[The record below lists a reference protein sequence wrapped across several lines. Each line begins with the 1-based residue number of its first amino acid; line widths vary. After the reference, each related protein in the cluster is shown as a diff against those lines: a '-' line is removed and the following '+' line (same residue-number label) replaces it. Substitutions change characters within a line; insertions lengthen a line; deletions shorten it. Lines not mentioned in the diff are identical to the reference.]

1 MECNYGKGGSKI
13 MNKVESSSG
22 ENLVYAVVRNI
33 PKNFRSKHL
42 RQFFSTFV
50 EEQRFHCFH
59 YLHCPEIIQAEQFC
73 KADDASSKAEGSFN
87 NKNCALVLMTL
98 SDRDLFIRRYHGKD
112 WALHSEFN
120 VDGKCCIVK
129 CKDPRSFLLSSEQ
142 NNATKGKSH
151 LVLRQL
157 KPPALLPNGNVG
169 TPTSVILNFIKQ
181 CKFPSHMIRKLGIY
195 DRTSINQRS
204 GVEIPFAYETQPVE
218 ASEYSTSFFRELSD
232 EEEDDDDQC
241 EEWERHEAFHDD
253 PGKQDRLKETLYEE
267 EMEIV
272 WEKGGPGLV
281 FNTDAF
287 QRSQAENDTD
297 EKWADQ
303 WDIDMSAYYA
313 EGREEYDSA
322 DKDAKDSLE
331 IRRMAM
337 IQSGQLSDSV
347 FKKPNQKE
355 TVNSNR
361 NKNSKKSAIEE
372 SLDRMKESEFGAFE
386 KYTKGIGLKL
396 LRKQG
401 WKEGSGLGKTGQ
413 GSALPVALEMLEN
426 AQAGKEKAGFAYRGE
441 NRDFAILY
449 LVFDNGNVRV
459 CRFES
464 SLIRKIIIARI
475 SLYLLVNNAKNFYHR
490 NETFL
495 TSAGRIFSTRI
506 YRRLFSASHQVE
518 LPSGKCFLFF
528 ERRNLYPD
536 KRSTPPPSVGARRY
550 TLNCCAIFYVKR
562 DIQDS
567 LCVIFNFTWQIVL
580 LLTTTTHRHSFN
592 VRLQQNIRSTSAS
605 VGRLQLIS
613 WLTKSLSHASLF
625 GREAGGSF
633 LTGFTEPSWLPID
646 SFRFVDRRWAL
657 VRTSKAPSNL
667 TRSLPLL
674 DFVVLSQMQFE
685 KFTKLVVNLDVV
697 DSEPSIQAFE
707 CTTACQW
714 LLNT

>member
-1 MECNYGKGGSKI
+1 
-13 MNKVESSSG
+13 MNKAESSSDCESSG
-22 ENLVYAVVRNI
+22 EKLVYAVVRNI

-73 KADDASSKAEGSFN
+73 KADDASSKAERSFN
-87 NKNCALVLMTL
+87 NKNYALVLMTL

-120 VDGKCCIVK
+120 MDGKCCIVK
-129 CKDPRSFLLSSEQ
+129 CKDPHSFLSSSQQ
-142 NNATKGKSH
+142 NNGTKRISH
-151 LVLRQL
+151 VVVRQL

-195 DRTSINQRS
+195 DRTSISQRS

-218 ASEYSTSFFRELSD
+218 ASEYSTSPLRELSD
-232 EEEDDDDQC
+232 EEEDDDDDQC

-313 EGREEYDSA
+313 EGSEEYDSA

-347 FKKPNQKE
+347 FKQANVKVVFVITCGEKPFIRNFKPSQKE
-355 TVNSNR
+355 TVSSSR
-361 NKNSKKSAIEE
+361 KKNSKKGAIEE

-396 LRKQG
+396 LLKQG
-401 WKEGSGLGKTGQ
+401 WKEGSGLGRTGQ
-413 GSALPVALEMLEN
+413 GSALPVALEMLES
-426 AQAGKEKAGFAYRGE
+426 AQAGKAKAGFAYRGE
-441 NRDFAILY
+441 KLQRTNFSK
-449 LVFDNGNVRV
+449 NPT
-459 CRFES
+459 
-464 SLIRKIIIARI
+464 KKHII
-475 SLYLLVNNAKNFYHR
+475 
-490 NETFL
+490 
-495 TSAGRIFSTRI
+495 STI
-506 YRRLFSASHQVE
+506 YDDEQITD
-518 LPSGKCFLFF
+518 
-528 ERRNLYPD
+528 YPD
-536 KRSTPPPSVGARRY
+536 SLKRRSELTY
-550 TLNCCAIFYVKR
+550 MKKR
-562 DIQDS
+562 QS
-567 LCVIFNFTWQIVL
+567 
-580 LLTTTTHRHSFN
+580 
-592 VRLQQNIRSTSAS
+592 
-605 VGRLQLIS
+605 
-613 WLTKSLSHASLF
+613 
-625 GREAGGSF
+625 
-633 LTGFTEPSWLPID
+633 
-646 SFRFVDRRWAL
+646 
-657 VRTSKAPSNL
+657 
-667 TRSLPLL
+667 
-674 DFVVLSQMQFE
+674 
-685 KFTKLVVNLDVV
+685 
-697 DSEPSIQAFE
+697 
-707 CTTACQW
+707 
-714 LLNT
+714 

>member
-1 MECNYGKGGSKI
+1 
-13 MNKVESSSG
+13 MNKTESSSG
-22 ENLVYAVVRNI
+22 CESSGDKLVYAVVRNI

-59 YLHCPEIIQAEQFC
+59 YLHCPEIIQAEQFFC
-73 KADDASSKAEGSFN
+73 KEDDAPSKAERSFN
-87 NKNCALVLMTL
+87 NKNCALVLMSL

-112 WALHSEFN
+112 WALHSELN

-129 CKDPRSFLLSSEQ
+129 CKDPHSFLSLSQQ
-142 NNATKGKSH
+142 NNGTKGISY
-151 LVLRQL
+151 VVMRQL

-181 CKFPSHMIRKLGIY
+181 CKFPPHMIRKLGIY
-195 DRTSINQRS
+195 DRTSRSSQRS

-218 ASEYSTSFFRELSD
+218 ASEYSTTSILKELS
-232 EEEDDDDQC
+232 EEEDGDDDQC

-313 EGREEYDSA
+313 EGSEEYDSA

-347 FKKPNQKE
+347 FKQPSEKE
-355 TVNSNR
+355 TVGSSG
-361 NKNSKKSAIEE
+361 KKYSKKSTIEE

-396 LRKQG
+396 LLKQG
-401 WKEGSGLGKTGQ
+401 WKEGSGLGRTGQ
-413 GSALPVALEMLEN
+413 GSALPVALEMLES
-426 AQAGKEKAGFAYRGE
+426 AQTGKEKSGFAYRGE
-441 NRDFAILY
+441 KLQRRNFPKKSTEKHIISTIYDDEQNTDLPDSLKRRSELTYMKKRQPIVML
-449 LVFDNGNVRV
+449 L
-459 CRFES
+459 CPHLLCLES
-464 SLIRKIIIARI
+464 
-475 SLYLLVNNAKNFYHR
+475 HDEEG

-495 TSAGRIFSTRI
+495 TSVDWENFANAYRLFSFACCLFSDCELTSGNVGICIQTNVRY
-506 YRRLFSASHQVE
+506 YRRLSAPDITHIE
-518 LPSGKCFLFF
+518 LLRSLSCKNIQDPLSPSVDQAHHDRVSLLPGKLFF
-528 ERRNLYPD
+528 
-536 KRSTPPPSVGARRY
+536 T
-550 TLNCCAIFYVKR
+550 
-562 DIQDS
+562 
-567 LCVIFNFTWQIVL
+567 
-580 LLTTTTHRHSFN
+580 
-592 VRLQQNIRSTSAS
+592 
-605 VGRLQLIS
+605 
-613 WLTKSLSHASLF
+613 
-625 GREAGGSF
+625 
-633 LTGFTEPSWLPID
+633 
-646 SFRFVDRRWAL
+646 
-657 VRTSKAPSNL
+657 
-667 TRSLPLL
+667 
-674 DFVVLSQMQFE
+674 
-685 KFTKLVVNLDVV
+685 
-697 DSEPSIQAFE
+697 
-707 CTTACQW
+707 
-714 LLNT
+714 

>member
-1 MECNYGKGGSKI
+1 MNDIHLKFYYCFRSKI

-87 NKNCALVLMTL
+87 NKNYALVLMTL

-441 NRDFAILY
+441 KLQRTNFPK
-449 LVFDNGNVRV
+449 NHT
-459 CRFES
+459 E
-464 SLIRKIIIARI
+464 KHII
-475 SLYLLVNNAKNFYHR
+475 
-490 NETFL
+490 
-495 TSAGRIFSTRI
+495 STI
-506 YRRLFSASHQVE
+506 YDDEQITD
-518 LPSGKCFLFF
+518 
-528 ERRNLYPD
+528 YPD
-536 KRSTPPPSVGARRY
+536 SLKRRSKLTY
-550 TLNCCAIFYVKR
+550 MKKR
-562 DIQDS
+562 QS
-567 LCVIFNFTWQIVL
+567 
-580 LLTTTTHRHSFN
+580 
-592 VRLQQNIRSTSAS
+592 
-605 VGRLQLIS
+605 
-613 WLTKSLSHASLF
+613 
-625 GREAGGSF
+625 
-633 LTGFTEPSWLPID
+633 
-646 SFRFVDRRWAL
+646 
-657 VRTSKAPSNL
+657 
-667 TRSLPLL
+667 
-674 DFVVLSQMQFE
+674 
-685 KFTKLVVNLDVV
+685 
-697 DSEPSIQAFE
+697 
-707 CTTACQW
+707 
-714 LLNT
+714 